1 MNIMAGST
9 TAFLLALSGNPE
21 YAAGQ
26 QRLLEQLSR
35 TDLQAVIAGYLDDHM
50 LEVELKA
57 VASLLLDLKAKR
69 DAVAAGTGKGAASEE
84 AEPKTKQDVI
94 DLSLDEEPKEIG
106 PVSERR
112 QDGSNPSLEEAAEK
126 NSLLGEMVESS
137 RNRPRQSTEAPSL
150 QSPGT
155 HVADI
160 AKVLRVAYEG
170 GEGTWKA
177 LHDFLTELSR
187 NLQRKFDTDWSSNEH
202 QVKKLRSLWHIP
214 ERYIKQESCMARMV
228 RSVKGPCTY
237 SKANRNKS
245 RTCDA
250 CLAKDRIC
258 VKL

>member
-1 MNIMAGST
+1 MAGNT

-35 TDLQAVIAGYLDDHM
+35 TDLQAVIAGCLDDHM
-50 LEVELKA
+50 LEVELRT

-69 DAVAAGTGKGAASEE
+69 DAVAAGTGKGATSKE
-84 AEPKTKQDVI
+84 AEPKIKQDVI

-106 PVSERR
+106 PVCERR
-112 QDGSNPSLEEAAEK
+112 QNGINPSLEEAAEK
-126 NSLLGEMVESS
+126 NSLLREMVESS
-137 RNRPRQSTEAPSL
+137 RKRPRQSTDAPSL

-160 AKVLRVAYEG
+160 AKVLRVAYEE
-170 GEGTWKA
+170 GEDTWKA
-177 LHDFLTELSR
+177 LHDFPTELSR
-187 NLQRKFDTDWSSNEH
+187 NLQRKFDTHWSSNEH
-202 QVKKLRSLWHIP
+202 QVKKLKSLWHIP
-214 ERYIKQESCMARMV
+214 ERCMKQESCMARMV
-228 RSVKGPCTY
+228 RSGKGPCTY
-237 SKANRNKS
+237 SKANGNKS
-245 RTCDA
+245 RMCDA